1 MFQLWDRSAKRT
13 GTAILRIVT
22 VWQDFA
28 PVLWSIT
35 RTLGMMAVF
44 LVLVYNS
51 VFYVPVSSLS
61 IFTETRKNWAMHSKC
76 ESEVK
81 YKWFAYLYRAG
92 WQVREWL
99 RVCHRKFEVHG
110 CLHMQSGSITWSRV
124 TANDVWKRPIPWAN
138 TVKRTLSVSCFW
150 ITSSVGL
157 MANVLAWKTSINV
170 APCVFR
176 ILVRIIE

>member
-110 CLHMQSGSITWSRV
+110 CLHMQSGSREVEWRQTMSESGQFRG
-124 TANDVWKRPIPWAN
+124 
-138 TVKRTLSVSCFW
+138 RTLWRELSVSAV
-150 ITSSVGL
+150 S
-157 MANVLAWKTSINV
+157 
-170 APCVFR
+170 
-176 ILVRIIE
+176 E